1 MAEKPRGGVVRAM
14 RNIENAIWHL
24 RMAHKILTHTEDSFI
39 QDVVRPRIMRTIALL
54 IKRKVEVM

>member
-1 MAEKPRGGVVRAM
+1 M